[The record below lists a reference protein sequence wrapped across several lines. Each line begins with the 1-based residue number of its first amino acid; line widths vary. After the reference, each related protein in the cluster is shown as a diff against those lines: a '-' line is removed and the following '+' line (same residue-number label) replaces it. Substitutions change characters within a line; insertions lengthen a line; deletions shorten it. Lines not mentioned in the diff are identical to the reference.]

1 MRDKNGRIVLTA
13 ICTLLA
19 LAVPQIYAQT
29 VTPNDDPG
37 YITFV
42 GNFGEVFKL
51 PGGWEIHASMQGEAE
66 VINHYPKF
74 PIYSDSM
81 ERFRPKPEDFVPEN
95 FTRYGLIQMMI
106 LPWSAS
112 SSKSLD
118 ELKRLKLADLKSS
131 GVEFRIVD
139 NPFPGYGHMGR
150 EWPKGTFE
158 VLIATPYL
166 LSQLYTTSGRHL
178 AILTTGRDKPPSTVI
193 SSHYD
198 WMRMGLRDWVVPA
211 TGKEIPQTFG
221 PAPARDIPEAGISL
235 RVLAK
240 PQVWMTW
247 LLVSGIACLLLGIL
261 GVTKRFDPLRRAS
274 LSLLIFSNAGA
285 LIGGVVGLMFWPFS
299 WSAPH
304 LPIPPAVACLFIP
317 LLAWLAGRVRGR
329 RPRRR
334 ALIGTA
340 AWALAAAAFLGYV
353 SFISTL
359 GPEWSAHVP
368 SFTAMVAF
376 IFYAAGGVIF
386 GFLDSVTN
394 VGSGRRALM
403 TLAILLISSRTV
415 WAQPVPIEKTVPMP
429 IDGDA
434 SFIARQ
440 RLAAKG
446 LDRASFEAKA
456 EGRLSETQVLFKFQ
470 RVEIKGIFA
479 KGDTNDALKNLFDKQ
494 IEASH
499 LGEKGNTVIAVPA
512 KARAGW
518 NHLKD
523 LYDLHDE
530 TYGEYTEAAQRAV
543 EELKG
548 KEVNEIVAHSWG
560 SEIVYNAILKGDVN
574 PPRRLIVCGMPDRDL
589 EKWRQLS
596 KHTGTEVV
604 VYTNSSD
611 PIAGAA
617 RLGGWVQDRL
627 GEAGRSQS
635 PGLVIPRPIDLPA
648 EQFAAQWKA
657 ACRLR
662 DCNPHSRVPAAPK
675 FDYSYQGATHDRYAY
690 YEAMI
695 KDKTISPDEA
705 DAYKLRD
712 RQDATVKAEADRLYA
727 AALSDEVALV
737 QGRGAAPIGGEA
749 SFLQGISR
757 MTPLTKQARNAFA
770 TQEIAASIEWQKD
783 PEYLAYQARSNE
795 YKRKF
800 NESLDAG
807 YEESKRASERWPDM
821 RRRWKYL
828 LATTGLAC
836 SNPDELERQ
845 ARQGNMPGVSLSDLD
860 IAWQMNR
867 IETVSS
873 KDRPVANECQ
883 KYILTAINAAG
894 SPVSGSQILAWAR
907 RYRNEH
913 PSLWSRFTTTI
924 GEFFSAMSEA
934 FQGDPSSSD
943 SAPRER
949 SGGAAGGE
957 PVERSRPEA
966 REPAVR
972 HSPDNWESLRQL
984 RGFKGF

>member
-1 MRDKNGRIVLTA
+1 MRDKNGRIVLVA
-13 ICTLLA
+13 ICALLA
-19 LAVPQIYAQT
+19 LAVPRISAQT
-29 VTPNDDPG
+29 VTPNADPG
-37 YITFV
+37 IPGEGYVTYT
-42 GNFGEVFKL
+42 GHYGEVFKL
-51 PGGWEIHASMQGEAE
+51 RGGWEIRPSMHVETE
-66 VINHYPKF
+66 VINYYPLDYNQ
-74 PIYSDSM
+74 PD
-81 ERFRPKPEDFVPEN
+81 RKPTDFIAEN
-95 FTRYGLIQMMI
+95 FTRDRLVQLII

-118 ELKRLKLADLKSS
+118 ALKRRKVEDLKSS

-139 NPFPGYGHMGR
+139 NPFPGYGHLGR

-178 AILTTGRDKPPSTVI
+178 AILTTGWDTPPSTVI

-198 WMRMGLRDWVVPA
+198 SMRMGLRDWVVPE

-221 PAPARDIPEAGISL
+221 PVPARDIPEAGISL
-235 RVLAK
+235 RVFAK
-240 PQVWMTW
+240 PQIWMTW
-247 LLVSGIACLLLGIL
+247 ALVSGIACLLLGIL
-261 GVTKRFDPLRRAS
+261 NVTKRFDPLRRAS
-274 LSLLIFSNAGA
+274 LSLLVFSNAGA
-285 LIGGVVGLMFWPFS
+285 LIGGAVGLVFWPFG

-317 LLAWLAGRVRGR
+317 LLAWLMGRVRGR

-340 AWALAAAAFLGYV
+340 AWALTAATFLVYV

-359 GPEWSAHVP
+359 GAEWSAHIP

-376 IFYAAGGVIF
+376 VFYAAGGVIF
-386 GFLDSVTN
+386 GILDSVTS
-394 VGSGRRALM
+394 GGGGRRVLVA
-403 TLAILLISSRTV
+403 LAILLISSRMV
-415 WAQPVPIEKTVPMP
+415 WAQPVPIENPVPNP

-440 RLAAKG
+440 RLEAKG
-446 LDRASFEAKA
+446 ADPESFKKQAI
-456 EGRLSETQVLFKFQ
+456 RNLSETQDIYAYQ

-499 LGEKGNTVIAVPA
+499 LGEKGNTVIPVPA

-530 TYGEYTEAAQRAV
+530 TYGEYTEAAKLAV
-543 EELKG
+543 KELKD
-548 KEVNEIVAHSWG
+548 KEINEIVAHSWG
-560 SEIVYNAILKGDVN
+560 SEIVYNAILKGDIN

-635 PGLVIPRPIDLPA
+635 PGLVIPRPIDLPT
-648 EQFAAQWKA
+648 EQFAAQWA
-657 ACRLR
+657 TACRSR
-662 DCNPHSRVPAAPK
+662 KCNPHARPLSEPN
-675 FDYSYQGATHDRYAY
+675 FNYSYKGATHDRYAY
-690 YEAMI
+690 YQAMLNDGAI
-695 KDKTISPDEA
+695 PANEA

-712 RQDATVKAEADRLYA
+712 RQNATVAAEADRLYA
-727 AALSDEVALV
+727 AALDQEIT
-737 QGRGAAPIGGEA
+737 QIGAAPIDGEA

-757 MTPLTKQARNAFA
+757 MTPLTKQARDTFA
-770 TQEIAASIEWQKD
+770 DQEVAARIAWQKD

-795 YKRKF
+795 YRRKF
-800 NESLDAG
+800 NESLDAR

-845 ARQGNMPGVSLSDLD
+845 ARQGNMPGVSLADLD

-913 PSLWSRFTTTI
+913 PSLWARFTTTI
-924 GEFFSAMSEA
+924 GEFFSAMGEA
-934 FQGDPSSSD
+934 FEGDPTSSA
-943 SAPRER
+943 SAPSER
-949 SGGAAGGE
+949 SGGAASGS
-957 PVERSRPEA
+957 PVERPRPEA

>member
-1 MRDKNGRIVLTA
+1 MRDKNGRIVLVA
-13 ICTLLA
+13 FLAALLA
-19 LAVPQIYAQT
+19 IAVPSLNAQT
-29 VTPNDDPG
+29 VTPNADPG
-37 YITFV
+37 IPGEGYVTYV
-42 GNFGEVFKL
+42 GHYGEVFKL
-51 PGGWEIHASMQGEAE
+51 RGGWEIRPSMHGETE
-66 VINHYPKF
+66 VINHYPLDYNQ
-74 PIYSDSM
+74 PDQ
-81 ERFRPKPEDFVPEN
+81 KPEDFIAEN
-95 FTRYGLIQMMI
+95 FTRDRLVQLII

-112 SSKSLD
+112 ASKSLD
-118 ELKRLKLADLKSS
+118 ELKRLKIADLKSS

-139 NPFPGYGHMGR
+139 KPFLGYGHSDQ

-158 VLIATPYL
+158 VLIAKPYL
-166 LSQLYTTSGRHL
+166 LSQLYTSSGAQL
-178 AILTTGRDKPPSTVI
+178 AILTTGWDTPPSTVI

-198 WMRMGLRDWVVPA
+198 LMRSGLREWVAPA
-211 TGKEIPQTFG
+211 TGNEVPKTYG
-221 PAPARDIPEAGISL
+221 PVPARDIPEDGISL
-235 RVLAK
+235 RVFAK

-247 LLVSGIACLLLGIL
+247 GLVSGIACLLLGIL

-274 LSLLIFSNAGA
+274 LALLIFSNVGA
-285 LIGGVVGLMFWPFS
+285 LIGGVVGLVFWPFA

-304 LPIPPAVACLFIP
+304 LPLPPAVACLFIP

-334 ALIGTA
+334 ALIGTMV
-340 AWALAAAAFLGYV
+340 WALAAATFLVYV
-353 SFISTL
+353 SLISTL
-359 GPEWSAHVP
+359 GPEWSAHIP

-376 IFYAAGGVIF
+376 VFYAVGGVIF
-386 GFLDSVTN
+386 GFLDSATN
-394 VGSGRRALM
+394 AGGGRRALV
-403 TLAILLISSRTV
+403 TLAILLILSPTV
-415 WAQPVPIEKTVPMP
+415 WAQPVPIEKPLPNT

-440 RLAAKG
+440 KLEAKG
-446 LDRASFEAKA
+446 ADPESFKKQAI
-456 EGRLSETQVLFKFQ
+456 RNLSETQDIYAYQ

-530 TYGEYTEAAQRAV
+530 TYGAYTEAAQQAV
-543 EELKG
+543 KELEN
-548 KEVNEIVAHSWG
+548 KEINEIVAHSWG
-560 SEIVYNAILKGDVN
+560 SEIVYNAILAGKIN

-604 VYTNSSD
+604 VYPNPRD

-627 GEAGRSQS
+627 GEAGNSLS
-635 PGLVIPRPIDLPA
+635 PGLVIPRPSDLPT
-648 EQFAAQWKA
+648 EQFAAQWAA
-657 ACRLR
+657 ACRSR
-662 DCNPHSRVPAAPK
+662 KCNPHARPPSEPN
-675 FDYSYQGATHDRYAY
+675 FNYSYKGITHDRYAY

-695 KDKTISPDEA
+695 KDGAIPANEV

-712 RQDATVKAEADRLYA
+712 RQNATVTAEADRLYA
-727 AALSDEVALV
+727 AALDQEIA
-737 QGRGAAPIGGEA
+737 QMGATPVGGEA
-749 SFLQGISR
+749 AFLQGISR
-757 MTPLTKQARNAFA
+757 MAPLTKQAQDTFA
-770 TQEIAASIEWQKD
+770 GQEVAAHIAWQKD
-783 PEYLAYQARSNE
+783 PEYLAYLARSRE
-795 YKRKF
+795 YRRKF
-800 NESLDAG
+800 DEADDAVR
-807 YEESKRASERWPDM
+807 EENKRVSERWPDM

-883 KYILTAINAAG
+883 KYILTAINT
-894 SPVSGSQILAWAR
+894 SDSLVSGSQILAWGR
-907 RYRNEH
+907 RYRNEG
-913 PSLWSRFTTTI
+913 S
-924 GEFFSAMSEA
+924 
-934 FQGDPSSSD
+934 
-943 SAPRER
+943 
-949 SGGAAGGE
+949 
-957 PVERSRPEA
+957 
-966 REPAVR
+966 
-972 HSPDNWESLRQL
+972 
-984 RGFKGF
+984 